1 MESIVTEI
9 MEILKGSDNTILR
22 EENLMRYLSDLCGNL
37 IAEALEQIDQELYR
51 KYKEQ
56 GYYSQRQDERTVQSL
71 FGAITYKRRLM
82 KSPQRFS

>member
-9 MEILKGSDNTILR
+9 MEILKGSDNPILR
-22 EENLMRYLSDLCGNL
+22 EENLMRYLSDLCGNT

-56 GYYSQRQDERTVQSL
+56 GYYS
-71 FGAITYKRRLM
+71 
-82 KSPQRFS
+82 

>member
-56 GYYSQRQDERTVQSL
+56 GYYS
-71 FGAITYKRRLM
+71 
-82 KSPQRFS
+82 